1 MRYLPHTQQ
10 DIQNMLQVIGASSLE
25 ELFATIPEDCRRQGD
40 LDLPGPMS
48 EWDLRRHMTE
58 LSSSTVHSDQAKVFL
73 GAGNYEHYIPAALR
87 HLVSRSEF
95 YTAYTPYQPEVS
107 QGTLQGI
114 FEYQTLIS
122 RLMGME
128 VSNAS
133 VYDGASALSEALL
146 LTLRINK
153 KRSRVAVSQAIHPHY
168 RKVLA
173 TYFEPLNIEIVE
185 LPYTSEGLT
194 DTSGLD
200 SMEDLAA
207 VALQSPNFFG
217 CIEPIGSVAGKAH
230 DLGALMVTTFSEPLA
245 YGILEGPGNHDVD
258 VACGEGQSLGIPQS
272 FGGPG
277 LGIFCTRKKYVRNLP
292 GRLIGQTHDRE
303 GRRGFVMTIA
313 TREQHIRRE
322 KATSNICSNQN
333 LCAIMAAMYMACL
346 GGSGMR
352 ELAQLNLDK
361 AEYLKQELKAAGASF
376 PFSAPTFNEFVVRY
390 PGDATSLTDRLATK
404 GIVPGLPLDDY
415 YPELAGHHLVSVTE
429 TKKKEDLDQLV
440 KEVTA

>member
-25 ELFATIPEDCRRQGD
+25 DLFATIPDRSCRLGD

-48 EWDLRRHMTE
+48 EWDLRRHMAE
-58 LSSSTVHSDQAKVFL
+58 LASGTVHSEQAKVFL

-107 QGTLQGI
+107 QGTLQAV

-122 RLMGME
+122 RLMGLE

-146 LTLRINK
+146 MTLRINK

-168 RKVLA
+168 RSILA
-173 TYFEPLNIEIVE
+173 TYFEPLDVEIVE
-185 LPYTSEGLT
+185 LPYTREGQT

-200 SMEDLAA
+200 TMQDLAA

-217 CIEPIGSVAGKAH
+217 CIEPVGSVAEKAH
-230 DLGALMVTTFSEPLA
+230 DLGALMVTCFSEALA
-245 YGILEGPGNHDVD
+245 YGLLEGPGSQGAD

-277 LGIFCTRKKYVRNLP
+277 LGIFCARKKYVRNLP
-292 GRLIGQTHDRE
+292 GRLIGQTHDRD
-303 GRRGFVMTIA
+303 GRRGFVMTLS

-346 GGSGMR
+346 GGSGIR
-352 ELAQLNLDK
+352 DLAQLNLDK
-361 AEYLKQELKAAGASF
+361 AQYLKQELRAAGASI

-390 PGDATSLTDRLATK
+390 PGDGASLTDRLAAK
-404 GIVPGLPLDDY
+404 NIVPGLPLDEY

-429 TKKKEDLDQLV
+429 TKSKEDLDQLV

>member
-25 ELFATIPEDCRRQGD
+25 ELFATIPKACRRQGD

-48 EWDLRRHMTE
+48 EWDLRRHMAE
-58 LSSSTVHSDQAKVFL
+58 LASGTVHSEQARVFL

-107 QGTLQGI
+107 QGTLQGV

-122 RLMGME
+122 RLMGLE

-146 LTLRINK
+146 MTLRINK
-153 KRSRVAVSQAIHPHY
+153 KRSRVAVSRAIHPHY
-168 RKVLA
+168 RKALA
-173 TYFEPLNIEIVE
+173 TYFEPLDAEIVE
-185 LPYTSEGLT
+185 LPCTSEGLT

-200 SMEDLAA
+200 SIQDLAA

-217 CIEPIGSVAGKAH
+217 CIEPVENVAGKAH
-230 DLGALMVTTFSEPLA
+230 DIGSLMVTCFSEALA
-245 YGILEGPGNHDVD
+245 YGLLEGPGSQGADV
-258 VACGEGQSLGIPQS
+258 VCGEGQSLGIPQS

-292 GRLIGQTHDRE
+292 GRLIGQTHDRD
-303 GRRGFVMTIA
+303 GRRGFVMTLA
-313 TREQHIRRE
+313 TRE
-322 KATSNICSNQN
+322 
-333 LCAIMAAMYMACL
+333 
-346 GGSGMR
+346 
-352 ELAQLNLDK
+352 
-361 AEYLKQELKAAGASF
+361 
-376 PFSAPTFNEFVVRY
+376 
-390 PGDATSLTDRLATK
+390 
-404 GIVPGLPLDDY
+404 
-415 YPELAGHHLVSVTE
+415 
-429 TKKKEDLDQLV
+429 
-440 KEVTA
+440 

>member
-25 ELFATIPEDCRRQGD
+25 DLFATIPDRSCRLGD

-48 EWDLRRHMTE
+48 EWDLRRHMAE
-58 LSSSTVHSDQAKVFL
+58 LASGTVHSEQAKVFL
-73 GAGNYEHYIPAALR
+73 GAGNYEHYIPSALR

-107 QGTLQGI
+107 QGTLQGV

-122 RLMGME
+122 RLMGLE

-146 LTLRINK
+146 MTLRINK
-153 KRSRVAVSQAIHPHY
+153 KRSRVAVSRAIHPHY
-168 RKVLA
+168 RKILA
-173 TYFEPLNIEIVE
+173 TYFEPLDVEMVE
-185 LPYTSEGLT
+185 LPYTADGLT
-194 DTSGLD
+194 DTSGLERI
-200 SMEDLAA
+200 EDLAA
-207 VALQSPNFFG
+207 VAVQSPNFFG
-217 CIEPIGSVAGKAH
+217 CIEPIGVVAEAAH
-230 DLGALMVTTFSEPLA
+230 DLGALMVTCFSEALA
-245 YGILEGPGNHDVD
+245 YGLLEGPGTLGAD

-277 LGIFCTRKKYVRNLP
+277 LGIFCARKKHVRNLP
-292 GRLIGQTHDRE
+292 GRLIGQTHDRD
-303 GRRGFVMTIA
+303 GRRGFVMTLS

-333 LCAIMAAMYMACL
+333 LCAIMAAIYMACL

-361 AEYLKQELKAAGASF
+361 AQYLKQQLRDAGASI
-376 PFSAPTFNEFVVRY
+376 PFSSPTFNEFVVRY
-390 PGDATSLTDRLATK
+390 PGNGASLTDRLAAK
-404 GIVPGLPLDDY
+404 NIVPGLPLDEH

-429 TKKKEDLDQLV
+429 TKSKEDLDQLV